1 MELATIFPVRL
12 RSRLTGFLKRQ
23 DLEEVRVR
31 IGQAIEM
38 ICAKESFFLDSDGH
52 GGCVTAEDIGEMLN
66 YISHYSLYAYRDK
79 IRQGFVTVEGGHR
92 IGLCGS
98 AVMEHG
104 EIAGISPVSFLNIRI
119 AHEKCGCAGGL
130 LPWVCHD
137 DGIYHTLLISKPGI
151 GKTTYLRD
159 LIRLLSQ
166 NHLKVSVVDERC
178 ELAACHRGV
187 PQNDLGP
194 ATDVLEGCTKAE
206 GMMLLL
212 RVMSPDVIAVDELGK
227 KEDFAAV
234 EEACFCGC
242 KILATLH
249 ADDLT
254 QVQKKPYLEK
264 WVKQNL
270 FERYIL
276 LLRGVGGERSYQ
288 VFDGNLER
296 LC

>member
-1 MELATIFPVRL
+1 MELLTIFPVRM
-12 RSRLTGFLKRQ
+12 RGRLKGFLKRN
-23 DLEEVRVR
+23 DLEEIRVR

-38 ICAKESFFLDSDGH
+38 ICAKESFFLDADGQE
-52 GGCVTAEDIGEMLN
+52 GRVTIEDIGEMLN
-66 YISHYSLYAYRDK
+66 YISQYSLYAYRDK

-104 EIAGISPVSFLNIRI
+104 EVAGISPVSFLNIRI
-119 AHEKCGCAGGL
+119 AHEKCGCAEEL
-130 LPWVCHD
+130 LPWVCHAY
-137 DGIYHTLLISKPGI
+137 GIYHTLLISKPGI
-151 GKTTYLRD
+151 GKTTFLRD
-159 LIRLLSQ
+159 LIRLLSK
-166 NHLKVSVVDERC
+166 NHLKISVVDERC
-178 ELAACHRGV
+178 ELAACYRGI

-194 ATDVLEGCTKAE
+194 TTDVLEGCTKAA

-227 KEDFAAV
+227 KDDFAAV
-234 EEACFCGC
+234 EEACLSGC

-249 ADDLT
+249 ADNLT

-276 LLRGVGGERSYQ
+276 LLRDESGERRFQ